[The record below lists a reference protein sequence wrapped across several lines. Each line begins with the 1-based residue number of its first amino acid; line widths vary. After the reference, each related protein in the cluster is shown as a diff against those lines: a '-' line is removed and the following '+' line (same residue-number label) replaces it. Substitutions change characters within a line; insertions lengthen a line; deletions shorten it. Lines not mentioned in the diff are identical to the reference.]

1 MRTIE
6 RVLTRALLAYWKR
19 HEEPISVERPFSM
32 NPSDN
37 IQVTMNLIMPL
48 TDPSAIGKAQLVQG
62 LAAAVHDV
70 TAGLDNTQIVHNG
83 RFVLVGD
90 SLCMFSVYDGD
101 FASYIHDFIYNIG
114 AAFDTILSFVAD
126 PPPLPVEDFPDDFVE
141 WVRAHDAPQL
151 PFQDLASIN
160 PPNDPDLLKLPR
172 RLALLLHANP
182 NAQLFAYQAYP
193 GATTAKVRD
202 VLKMGW

>member
-6 RVLTRALLAYWKR
+6 RFLTSALLAYWKR
-19 HEEPISVERPFSM
+19 HEEPIPSERPFSM

-48 TDPSAIGKAQLVQG
+48 ADPSPIGKAQLVQG

-70 TAGLDNTQIVHNG
+70 TAGLDNTQIVHHG

-101 FASYIHDFIYNIG
+101 FSSYIHDFIYNIG
-114 AAFDTILSFVAD
+114 AAFDAILSFVED

-151 PFQDLASIN
+151 PFQDLASLN
-160 PPNDPDLLKLPR
+160 LRTDPDLLKLPR
-172 RLALLLHANP
+172 RLALLLQAHP
-182 NAQLFAYQAYP
+182 DAQLFAYQAYP
-193 GATTAKVRD
+193 GATAAKVRD
-202 VLKMGW
+202 ALEMGW

>member
-6 RVLTRALLAYWKR
+6 RLLTGALLAYWKR
-19 HEEPISVERPFSM
+19 REGPISYDRPFSM

-37 IQVTMNLIMPL
+37 LQVTMNLIMPL
-48 TDPSAIGKAQLVQG
+48 ADPSPIGKAQLVQG
-62 LAAAVHDV
+62 LASAVHDV
-70 TAGLDNTQIVHNG
+70 TAGLDNTQIVHHG

-101 FASYIHDFIYNIG
+101 FSSYIHDFIYNIG
-114 AAFDTILSFVAD
+114 AAFDAILSFVAD
-126 PPPLPVEDFPDDFVE
+126 PPPLPVEDFPDAFVE

-151 PFQDLASIN
+151 PFQDLASLN
-160 PPNDPDLLKLPR
+160 PRTDADLLKLPR
-172 RLALLLHANP
+172 RLALLLQAQP

-193 GATTAKVRD
+193 GASTAKVRYM
-202 VLKMGW
+202 LEMGW